1 MPISE
6 SLYQAPSW
14 CPGGHLQT
22 VIPARV
28 TARPHIAYRR
38 EIVETPD
45 GDIVA
50 WDWSTPEPADLNAPV
65 LVHFHG
71 LEGGSDSHYAEALM
85 AKCAELGWRGMV
97 AHFRSCGGLMNRKPR
112 AYFAGDTADNSWV
125 LHTVKARFPNA
136 KLYAVGVSLGG
147 NQLTK
152 CLGDLGS
159 EAIGLVEGAVS
170 ICAPIDLVAGS
181 ERMSKGVNALYADMF
196 LKTLKRKLEDKA
208 RQYPDLFD
216 LKKAQACR
224 TMYDFDDIYTAPVH
238 GFSSAM
244 EYWQKCSA
252 KQYLPGV
259 RVPLLLLN
267 AKNDPFLPAWVLP
280 TAAEMSSSVVGEFP
294 EEGGHVGFPEGPKFA
309 GDLWYLPRRVM
320 TFFGAGS

>member
-1 MPISE
+1 MKPDVDLFFLQTMPISE

-85 AKCAELGWRGMV
+85 AKCAELGWRGLV

-252 KQYLPGV
+252 KQ
-259 RVPLLLLN
+259 
-267 AKNDPFLPAWVLP
+267 
-280 TAAEMSSSVVGEFP
+280 
-294 EEGGHVGFPEGPKFA
+294 
-309 GDLWYLPRRVM
+309 
-320 TFFGAGS
+320 

>member
-85 AKCAELGWRGMV
+85 AKCAELGWRGLV

-196 LKTLKRKLEDKA
+196 LKTLKRK
-208 RQYPDLFD
+208 
-216 LKKAQACR
+216 
-224 TMYDFDDIYTAPVH
+224 
-238 GFSSAM
+238 
-244 EYWQKCSA
+244 
-252 KQYLPGV
+252 
-259 RVPLLLLN
+259 
-267 AKNDPFLPAWVLP
+267 
-280 TAAEMSSSVVGEFP
+280 
-294 EEGGHVGFPEGPKFA
+294 
-309 GDLWYLPRRVM
+309 
-320 TFFGAGS
+320 

>member
-6 SLYQAPSW
+6 STYHAPSW

-22 VIPARV
+22 VIPARLSK
-28 TARPHIAYRR
+28 RPRVSYRR
-38 EIVETPD
+38 EIVRTPD
-45 GDIVA
+45 DDIVV
-50 WDWSTPEPADLNAPV
+50 WDWSTPEPTDPEAPV

-85 AKCAELGWRGMV
+85 AKCAELGWRGVV
-97 AHFRSCGGLMNRKPR
+97 AHFRSCGGMMNLKPR
-112 AYFAGDTADNSWV
+112 SYYAGDTEDNSWV
-125 LHTVKARFPNA
+125 LRTVKGRFPKA

-152 CLGDLGS
+152 CLGELGS
-159 EAIGLVEGAVS
+159 RAIGLVEGAVS

-181 ERMSKGVNALYADMF
+181 ERMSKGVNVFYQQMF
-196 LKTLKRKLEDKA
+196 LKTLKEKLEEKA
-208 RQYPDLFD
+208 RAFPDLFD
-216 LKKAQACR
+216 LQKAKDCR
-224 TMYDFDDIYTAPVH
+224 SLYDFDEIYTAPVH
-238 GFSSAM
+238 GFASAM

-280 TAAEMSSSVVGEFP
+280 TAAEMSSSVLGEFP
-294 EEGGHVGFPEGPKFA
+294 EEGGHVGFPEGRKFA
-309 GDLWYLPRRVM
+309 GDVLYLPRRVM
-320 TFFGAGS
+320 TFFGTGS